1 MSSRSHTRSSAF
13 MLRFCRKRVFEDPY
27 LELRQF
33 AKIRRVIIIAL
44 CLYIFVPRDCSYND
58 VSYESWFVT
67 IISILFID
75 RNKPIMM
82 YTLIF
87 ILLFLTVITV
97 IRALESRNQWRRMI
111 DEGDVE
117 IKDKIS
123 FD

>member
-1 MSSRSHTRSSAF
+1 MTKF
-13 MLRFCRKRVFEDPY
+13 TIFFRF
-27 LELRQF
+27 L
-33 AKIRRVIIIAL
+33 
-44 CLYIFVPRDCSYND
+44 
-58 VSYESWFVT
+58 WFTT

-82 YTLIF
+82 YTLIA
-87 ILLFLTVITV
+87 ILLTLTVITV

-111 DEGDVE
+111 KEGDVE

>member
-1 MSSRSHTRSSAF
+1 MTKF
-13 MLRFCRKRVFEDPY
+13 TVFFRF
-27 LELRQF
+27 L
-33 AKIRRVIIIAL
+33 
-44 CLYIFVPRDCSYND
+44 
-58 VSYESWFVT
+58 WFST

>member
-1 MSSRSHTRSSAF
+1 MTKF
-13 MLRFCRKRVFEDPY
+13 TVFFRF
-27 LELRQF
+27 LWF
-33 AKIRRVIIIAL
+33 A
-44 CLYIFVPRDCSYND
+44 
-58 VSYESWFVT
+58 T

-75 RNKPIMM
+75 RNKPLMM

-87 ILLFLTVITV
+87 MLLLLTVITV

>member
-1 MSSRSHTRSSAF
+1 
-13 MLRFCRKRVFEDPY
+13 
-27 LELRQF
+27 
-33 AKIRRVIIIAL
+33 
-44 CLYIFVPRDCSYND
+44 
-58 VSYESWFVT
+58 
-67 IISILFID
+67 
-75 RNKPIMM
+75 MM

>member
-1 MSSRSHTRSSAF
+1 MTKF
-13 MLRFCRKRVFEDPY
+13 TVFFR
-27 LELRQF
+27 LLWF
-33 AKIRRVIIIAL
+33 A
-44 CLYIFVPRDCSYND
+44 
-58 VSYESWFVT
+58 T

>member
-1 MSSRSHTRSSAF
+1 MTKF
-13 MLRFCRKRVFEDPY
+13 TVFFR
-27 LELRQF
+27 LLWF
-33 AKIRRVIIIAL
+33 A
-44 CLYIFVPRDCSYND
+44 
-58 VSYESWFVT
+58 T

-87 ILLFLTVITV
+87 ILLFLTFITV

>member
-1 MSSRSHTRSSAF
+1 MTKF
-13 MLRFCRKRVFEDPY
+13 TVFFRF
-27 LELRQF
+27 L
-33 AKIRRVIIIAL
+33 
-44 CLYIFVPRDCSYND
+44 
-58 VSYESWFVT
+58 WFVT

>member
-1 MSSRSHTRSSAF
+1 MTKF
-13 MLRFCRKRVFEDPY
+13 TVFFRF
-27 LELRQF
+27 L
-33 AKIRRVIIIAL
+33 
-44 CLYIFVPRDCSYND
+44 
-58 VSYESWFVT
+58 WFVT

-75 RNKPIMM
+75 RDKPVMM

-87 ILLFLTVITV
+87 MLLFLTVITV

>member
-1 MSSRSHTRSSAF
+1 MTKF
-13 MLRFCRKRVFEDPY
+13 TVFFRF
-27 LELRQF
+27 L
-33 AKIRRVIIIAL
+33 
-44 CLYIFVPRDCSYND
+44 
-58 VSYESWFVT
+58 WFVT
-67 IISILFID
+67 IVSILFID
-75 RNKPIMM
+75 RNNPVMM

-87 ILLFLTVITV
+87 MLLILTVITV

>member
-1 MSSRSHTRSSAF
+1 MTKF
-13 MLRFCRKRVFEDPY
+13 TVFFRF
-27 LELRQF
+27 L
-33 AKIRRVIIIAL
+33 
-44 CLYIFVPRDCSYND
+44 
-58 VSYESWFVT
+58 WFVT

-75 RNKPIMM
+75 RNKPILM